1 MAGKASPSPPRTT
14 GPIVLSKVPLR
25 LKDLVPTPRGSF
37 PRPAVRRSKDVD
49 CWPVSSSASGV
60 GGDADTARTSQIG
73 RVGPNDAAIKVAL
86 AAVGVTLGDRTL
98 SLVGGD
104 RSLPPRRTSQRLG
117 EPSGRRHLVIH
128 LAFLELYA
136 TDLPLEF
143 DRRCHQKDR
152 CHQADGKDDIGH
164 QFVVGTMPGSRS

>member
-1 MAGKASPSPPRTT
+1 LGQIRWVAIGAGITALLVNRQIGRDPDPFIRDQMLPATFNRIVRSVHSDPLEPRRMRAFRARRCGAPMLPVRILFVCGRTVIDQGETALTRSSGRQRPCSVAGRASPSPPRTT

-73 RVGPNDAAIKVAL
+73 RV
-86 AAVGVTLGDRTL
+86 
-98 SLVGGD
+98 
-104 RSLPPRRTSQRLG
+104 
-117 EPSGRRHLVIH
+117 
-128 LAFLELYA
+128 
-136 TDLPLEF
+136 
-143 DRRCHQKDR
+143 
-152 CHQADGKDDIGH
+152 
-164 QFVVGTMPGSRS
+164 